1 MTANTG
7 REYNHVECQRR
18 RKQVLDEFV
27 RRGVHLDVPWE
38 LYDRKIHLE
47 TPLKYAHFLME
58 ALYRWDYKL
67 TEEVALNTCYV
78 RAKNRKPSH
87 AKRPRAQKLIT
98 TKLLGE
104 VGENVSEPLAAAQNK
119 PRGSD
124 QKSIQAV
131 LTSSSADRMVFSALN
146 YKRVRVSDRGSPEL
160 PPIPK
165 PTPSANN
172 LPVRPMEQSQINIM
186 SQLKSTIDNDNHD
199 HGLRKDPNNLNS
211 LDNLLLSLPDDEYV
225 MFFSENNYITL
236 RKDMPLVDFVKS
248 VDKVLWIPKT
258 DRGVTFGYAP
268 DKMKTWFHFDDDSD
282 DMGYNKRQYQAML
295 EGIDNVLWISPI
307 DQAAWFTYEEDNS
320 GMRLVSHNPPSYRLG

>member
-1 MTANTG
+1 
-7 REYNHVECQRR
+7 
-18 RKQVLDEFV
+18 
-27 RRGVHLDVPWE
+27 
-38 LYDRKIHLE
+38 
-47 TPLKYAHFLME
+47 
-58 ALYRWDYKL
+58 
-67 TEEVALNTCYV
+67 
-78 RAKNRKPSH
+78 
-87 AKRPRAQKLIT
+87 
-98 TKLLGE
+98 
-104 VGENVSEPLAAAQNK
+104 
-119 PRGSD
+119 
-124 QKSIQAV
+124 
-131 LTSSSADRMVFSALN
+131 MVFSALN
-146 YKRVRVSDRGSPEL
+146 CKRVRVSDRGSPEL
-160 PPIPK
+160 PQAPIPK